1 MRMKRFLSG
10 DEAFAEG
17 VRLARPQ
24 VISAYP
30 ITPQTVVV
38 ERLSEMVEEGQLAA
52 EYVHVESEH
61 SALSCA
67 IGASATGARTFTA
80 TSSQGLLYMAECLTY
95 AAGGR
100 FPIVMMNA
108 NRATALPWNIY
119 GDQRD
124 SLALLDHGWVQAYA
138 QDNQEALDLALMAYA
153 VAEDPEVRTPFMV
166 NLDGFALTHTY
177 ESVDI
182 PSQEQA
188 DAFLPP
194 YDGAGNRFD
203 FANPVNIGYSA
214 GPEFN
219 RYFKHSAHKDMLSAA
234 DAVERAEARFAEVFG
249 RSYPGPIEA
258 VDCDDADI
266 VLITLGSIA
275 GLARE
280 RVAQLRAQGV
290 KAGLVRIRYMRPFPA
305 RQIVEALAGAAAVG
319 VLEKDVSFGAEG
331 TVMTNVCS
339 ALQQAGNAVPVVNF
353 VGGLG
358 GDDITQAQMRGMF
371 EVLEQIAAGRIDP
384 EDCPRVGFLGV
395 DSVADEFGNP
405 CCGGCGDAGFVAV
418 AGGAPESV
426 RDGACATDAEGGR

>member
-1 MRMKRFLSG
+1 MKRFLSG

-38 ERLSEMVEEGQLAA
+38 ERLSEMVEDGSLAA

-124 SLALLDHGWVQAYA
+124 SLALLDHGWIQVYA
-138 QDNQEALDLALMAYA
+138 EDNQEALDLALMAYA
-153 VAEDPEVRTPFMV
+153 VAENPAVATPVME

-177 ESVDI
+177 ETVDV
-182 PSQEQA
+182 PEPAEA

-194 YDGAGNRFD
+194 YEPAGNRFD
-203 FANPVNIGYSA
+203 FEHPVNIGFSA
-214 GPEFN
+214 GPEYN
-219 RYFKHSAHKDMLSAA
+219 RYFKYWEHRDML
-234 DAVERAEARFAEVFG
+234 DAPAVVTRVEQRFAEVFG
-249 RSYPGPIEA
+249 RQYPGMVEA
-258 VDCDDADI
+258 LSCDDADVI
-266 VLITLGSIA
+266 LVTLGSA
-275 GLARE
+275 
-280 RVAQLRAQGV
+280 
-290 KAGLVRIRYMRPFPA
+290 AGLVRSVVRQLRDQGVRAGMLRIRYLRPMPSA
-305 RQIVEALAGAAAVG
+305 LIAEALRGAKAVG

-331 TVMTNVCS
+331 TVFTNVNS
-339 ALQQAGNAVPVVNF
+339 ALQQAAVGVPTYDF

-358 GDDITQAQMRGMF
+358 GDDISEAQVRGMYAM
-371 EVLEQIAAGRIDP
+371 LAQAAEGAD
-384 EDCPRVGFLGV
+384 DLPRVSFLGI
-395 DSVADEFGNP
+395 DSPAD
-405 CCGGCGDAGFVAV
+405 AL
-418 AGGAPESV
+418 GAE
-426 RDGACATDAEGGR
+426 RGR

>member
-1 MRMKRFLSG
+1 MKRFLSG

-38 ERLSEMVEEGQLAA
+38 ERLSEMVEDGSLAA

-61 SALSCA
+61 SALACA

-95 AAGGR
+95 ASGGR

-219 RYFKHSAHKDMLSAA
+219 RYFKHSAHKGMLSAA

-305 RQIVEALAGAAAVG
+305 QQIAAALANAAAVG

-358 GDDITQAQMRGMF
+358 GDDISQAQMRGMF
-371 EVLEQIAAGRIDP
+371 EVLFQIAAGRIAP

-405 CCGGCGDAGFVAV
+405 CCEDCGDAV

>member
-1 MRMKRFLSG
+1 MKRFLSG

-38 ERLSEMVEEGQLAA
+38 ERLSEMVENGSLEA

-108 NRATALPWNIY
+108 TRATALPWNIY

-124 SLALLDHGWVQAYA
+124 SLSLLDHGWIQVYA

-153 VAEDPEVRTPFMV
+153 LAEDPRVSTPVMV
-166 NLDGFALTHTY
+166 NLDGFTITHTY
-177 ESVDI
+177 ENVDV
-182 PSQEQA
+182 PDPAAA

-194 YDGAGNRFD
+194 YDAPNNRFD
-203 FANPVNIGYSA
+203 FDRPVNIGYSA

-219 RYFKHSAHKDMLSAA
+219 RYYKYWEHRDMLAA
-234 DAVERAEARFAEVFG
+234 ASVVDEVESRFAAAFG
-249 RSYPGPIEA
+249 RQYPGLVEA
-258 VDCDDADI
+258 YRCDDADF
-266 VLITLGSIA
+266 VVVTLGA
-275 GLARE
+275 A
-280 RVAQLRAQGV
+280 
-290 KAGLVRIRYMRPFPA
+290 AGLVRGVVDALREEGVRAGMARIRYMRPFPTQQLVA
-305 RQIVEALAGAAAVG
+305 ALANAKAAAVI
-319 VLEKDVSFGAEG
+319 EQDISFGAEG
-331 TVMTNVCS
+331 TVFTNVNS
-339 ALQQAGNAVPVVNF
+339 ALHQAGCTTPTF
-353 VGGLG
+353 DFIGGLG
-358 GDDITQAQMRGMF
+358 GDDITQSQVRGVF
-371 EVLEQIAAGRIDP
+371 ATLEQAARDAEAGTP
-384 EDCPRVGFLGV
+384 AASAPRVIFLGIGE
-395 DSVADEFGNP
+395 D
-405 CCGGCGDAGFVAV
+405 
-418 AGGAPESV
+418 
-426 RDGACATDAEGGR
+426 

>member
-219 RYFKHSAHKDMLSAA
+219 RYFKHSAHKGMLSAA

-266 VLITLGSIA
+266 VLVTLGSIA

-305 RQIVEALAGAAAVG
+305 QQIAAALANAAAVG

-358 GDDITQAQMRGMF
+358 GDDISQAQMRGMF
-371 EVLEQIAAGRIDP
+371 EVLFQIAAGRIAP

-405 CCGGCGDAGFVAV
+405 CCEDCGDAV